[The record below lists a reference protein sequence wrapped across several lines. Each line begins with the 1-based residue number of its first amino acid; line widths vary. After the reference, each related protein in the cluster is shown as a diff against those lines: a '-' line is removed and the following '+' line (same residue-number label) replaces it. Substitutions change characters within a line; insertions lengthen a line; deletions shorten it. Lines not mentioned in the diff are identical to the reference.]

1 MQCTWLQGQLHL
13 HLHTR
18 IPPDGRSLPVDIRHS
33 HCSCSR
39 LLCDISLRR
48 RRGYFW
54 VSYSLTRVPANTRWV
69 AFLVRRRMNSCTFGA
84 TRNNVTNG
92 FFPGVAWAKLSLT
105 VSFDTALYS
114 GVLSTVLRRFCTC
127 YPERRF
133 WSQSPVLHFLM

>member
-1 MQCTWLQGQLHL
+1 
-13 HLHTR
+13 
-18 IPPDGRSLPVDIRHS
+18 
-33 HCSCSR
+33 
-39 LLCDISLRR
+39 
-48 RRGYFW
+48 
-54 VSYSLTRVPANTRWV
+54 
-69 AFLVRRRMNSCTFGA
+69 MNSCTFGA

-133 WSQSPVLHFLM
+133 LVAVSCSALSDVDIRGGLGKQ